1 MIKKIIF
8 LLTILVLISGETLF
22 SQSLRDNPDYNRS
35 VQLKKQSEAAFDEGD
50 YDLARQLA
58 EESRHY
64 AELADEYVQKKLLQY
79 RANSYIVLTKD
90 RIQTASLW
98 QAEKNFPAEFA
109 EGKNLYNTA
118 VEQYKTEDY
127 EGSIDSSKQALEVM
141 KVIHYIGSGAAPE
154 AEPEKTVSKPRY
166 YTVRLLPGNADCLW
180 NIAGYSFIYGDPTL
194 WRLIYEKNKSSMPD
208 PDNPDLIIPGMKL
221 EIPSLTGESRS
232 GTWSE

>member
-1 MIKKIIF
+1 MIKKITF
-8 LLTILVLISGETLF
+8 LLLPLLLIIGGNLSA
-22 SQSLRDNPDYNRS
+22 QSLRDNPDYNRS

-109 EGKNLYNTA
+109 EGKSLYNTA
-118 VEQYKTEDY
+118 IEQYKTEDY
-127 EGSIDSSKQALEVM
+127 EESINSSKQALEVM
-141 KVIHYIGSGAAPE
+141 KVIHYIGSGTAPA
-154 AEPEKTVSKPRY
+154 AEPEKTVSKPLY

-208 PDNPDLIIPGMKL
+208 PNNPDLILPGMKL

-232 GTWSE
+232 GTWNE